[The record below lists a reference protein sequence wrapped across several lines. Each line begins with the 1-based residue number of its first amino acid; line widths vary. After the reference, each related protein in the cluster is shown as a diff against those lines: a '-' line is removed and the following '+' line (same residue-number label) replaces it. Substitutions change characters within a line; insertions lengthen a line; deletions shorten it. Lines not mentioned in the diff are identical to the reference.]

1 MSFRPLDETRYAE
14 HASASGLLPL
24 ALWDDA
30 QAIGDERHS
39 GCSYAPAPDRRHA
52 VSTPSDVW
60 RAIPIRLRADHT
72 TDTIHV
78 TLRGLVAMEGASSGT
93 NALDVRLVTPSAVG
107 SSTTLQT
114 SASAQSV
121 TLTAAHY
128 PTGHGE
134 TVPCEIQIRSRRRAT
149 AIASAVSVD
158 DVLEGGLAWIV
169 GPEPGVAEDQA
180 THYEAVIV
188 DWPAGMPTAR
198 TSWHVG
204 RVESHSGASAHTW
217 WVWPSSTDALVAQSG
232 NVKLGGEADL
242 YPLGTLTL
250 YGWAA
255 WCSGD
260 RAATGVPRTANVPD
274 GLTYASHWRGLH
286 GAVVAMALARG
297 RVYLSGPR
305 CDGTDACYG
314 YRAAAGDLIAEAGC
328 LPRIPQITASVRLA
342 ATTEATATLTLSAL
356 DSAGTVVATVDA
368 TVVAMAY
375 LGDGTAVEPAY
386 QVSRAD
392 ESEMLHGVQ
401 RWGGGTLAGWRDLPA
416 AGETWRPGAG
426 WVTATVALAVPA
438 DAYCRVRLE
447 CDADAHV
454 IDTVISEG

>member
-1 MSFRPLDETRYAE
+1 MTFQPIDETRYAKN
-14 HASASGLLPL
+14 ASSSGLLPL

-39 GCSYAPAPDRRHA
+39 GCSYAPAPGRRHA

-78 TLRGLVAMEGASSGT
+78 TVRGLVALDGASSGT
-93 NALDVRLVTPSAVG
+93 DALDVRLVTPTAIG
-107 SSTTLQT
+107 ASTTLQT

-121 TLTAAHY
+121 TLTADHRPIGY
-128 PTGHGE
+128 GE
-134 TVPCEIQIRSRRRAT
+134 TVACEIQIRSRRRAT
-149 AIASAVSVD
+149 AIESAVSVD

-169 GPEPGVAEDQA
+169 GREPGVAEDQA
-180 THYEAVIV
+180 THYEAVVV

-232 NVKLGGEADL
+232 NPKLGGEADL

-260 RAATGVPRTANVPD
+260 RAATGVPRSANVPD
-274 GLTYASHWRGLH
+274 GLTFASHWRNLH
-286 GAVVAMALARG
+286 GGIVAMALARG

-314 YRAAAGDLIAEAGC
+314 YRAAAGDVIAEAGC
-328 LPRIPQITASVRLA
+328 MPRIPQITATVRLV
-342 ATTEATATLTLSAL
+342 TLTAGTAVLTLSAL
-356 DSAGTVVATVDA
+356 DSAGSVVGTVDA
-368 TVVAMAY
+368 TVASAPY
-375 LGDGTAVEPAY
+375 LEDGTAVEPAY
-386 QVSRAD
+386 QVDRAD
-392 ESEMLHGVQ
+392 ESELLHGVQ
-401 RWGGGTLAGWRDLPA
+401 RWSGGTTAGWRDLAA

-426 WVTATVALAVPA
+426 WVTATIALAVPA
-438 DAYCRVRLE
+438 DAYCCVRLE
-447 CDADAHV
+447 CDTAAHIIDA
-454 IDTVISEG
+454 VISEG